1 MKSVYDFLSL
11 LRDNNCREWFADHK
25 EQYRSVQATHHA
37 FAQRLLDLIATFD
50 SEVSHLSVKDC
61 TYRIY
66 RDIRFSADKRP
77 FKTHMGIF
85 INPPYG
91 KRINTGGY
99 YIHIEPGHSMICAG
113 TIGLE
118 PKIIKAV
125 RQAIFDNIDEYR
137 DIVES
142 AEFRKCFDHLGDNF
156 LKTTPK
162 GFPKDWPHIDYIRP
176 RDFIAMRRID
186 DRFLCDDNAIEAL
199 LPYLVQAKRFN
210 DFINYTIEDFID
222 GDDHSPL
229 PHIY

>member
-1 MKSVYDFLSL
+1 MREILEFLSEL
-11 LRDNNCREWFADHK
+11 HDNNCREWFEANK
-25 EQYRSVQATHHA
+25 ARYRAVL
-37 FAQRLLDLIATFD
+37 AQHNANTERLIELISRFD
-50 SEVSHLSVKDC
+50 PTVEGLKVSDA

-99 YIHIEPGHSMICAG
+99 YIHIEPGNSMICAG

-125 RQAIFDNIDEYR
+125 RQAIFDNIDEFR

-142 AEFRKCFDHLGDNF
+142 TEFRQCFDHLGDNF

-199 LPYLVQAKRFN
+199 LPFLVQAKRFN

>member
-1 MKSVYDFLSL
+1 
-11 LRDNNCREWFADHK
+11 
-25 EQYRSVQATHHA
+25 
-37 FAQRLLDLIATFD
+37 
-50 SEVSHLSVKDC
+50 
-61 TYRIY
+61 
-66 RDIRFSADKRP
+66 
-77 FKTHMGIF
+77 MGIF

-99 YIHIEPGHSMICAG
+99 YIHIEPDHSMICAG

-142 AEFRKCFDHLGDNF
+142 AEFRQCFDHLGDNF